1 MWEVEPGPRH
11 RPQNRRQSHLGS
23 RASLGILHYAAAAFQ
38 GAALENAEGGQSALK
53 RAEGRVLARPWESLR
68 SSRRPASSRLASN
81 LGRCATCPPAH
92 PPTDAGR
99 LGQLPQCAGARAG
112 GGADARSGG
121 KGLPGVGALR
131 VEALAEEEAVTN
143 WQSQS
148 CSRSPYRMERTAL
161 AVCEIL
167 RYLIIHWKC
176 EAGTAKGTLL
186 DGQLVIS
193 IEALRSKHLPDS
205 LHCIITIASTRS
217 VYGGLNFKKFLQE
230 IQPALPR
237 LSAKLALA
245 SEEGGRSQDA
255 SGIAPCQVTFEVD
268 ENSQSLMTDCLVIK
282 HFLRKIIIVHHKLKF
297 SFSVAVNGT
306 LSAETFGR
314 AENEPTLRLDNG
326 VTLVVGFQR
335 YVSKPKLNWSEAH
348 CSRIHPVLGH
358 PAPLFIPDAKAD
370 TGLLGELTLTPAA
383 ALCPSPKGFS
393 SQLCR
398 ISSVS
403 IFLYGPLGLP
413 LLSSD
418 QDQPST
424 AVFRDTSYFI
434 DWKKYNLFM
443 VPNLDLNLDTQSVLP
458 DVNYKAESPEGNQSQ
473 NMNAQG
479 PALLLFL
486 FVDFQSDVPV
496 QQAKIWG
503 LHTLLTA
510 HLSAI
515 LSESRST
522 VQQSIQSAVDQVWQL
537 YHHDAKTQQRL
548 QASLSV
554 AVNSI
559 MSVLTGSTRSSFRK
573 TCLQALEA
581 ADTQEFGVKLHRIFY
596 DITQHQ
602 FLKHC
607 SCDTEQHLTPEK
619 NISAQNTKDQ
629 HKNIAQEFPEESIGQ
644 AENKRPK
651 RGSPNHGRE
660 ESRVLGSARDRSP
673 PKSATRDRELTE
685 VSLTARGSQTQA
697 AHGRAQAAEAASPAG
712 GLEDLWLQEVSNL
725 SEWLNP
731 GHRS

>member
-537 YHHDAKTQQRL
+537 YHHDAK
-548 QASLSV
+548 
-554 AVNSI
+554 
-559 MSVLTGSTRSSFRK
+559 
-573 TCLQALEA
+573 
-581 ADTQEFGVKLHRIFY
+581 
-596 DITQHQ
+596 
-602 FLKHC
+602 
-607 SCDTEQHLTPEK
+607 HLTPEK

-712 GLEDLWLQEVSNL
+712 GLEVPQREQGGCGPELPP
-725 SEWLNP
+725 P
-731 GHRS
+731 GPHHRLLCSRRTCGYRRYPICPSG